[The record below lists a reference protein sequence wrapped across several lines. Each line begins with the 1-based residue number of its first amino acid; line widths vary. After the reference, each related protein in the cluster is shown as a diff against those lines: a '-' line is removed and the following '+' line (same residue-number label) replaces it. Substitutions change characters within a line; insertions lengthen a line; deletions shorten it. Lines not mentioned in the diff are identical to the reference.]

1 MNELINTNF
10 LSMTSQEISEL
21 TNKTISHVN
30 RDIKSM
36 LEQLKDN
43 EPNLDS
49 MYKSVTYKQK
59 VGFGERDN
67 TMYYL
72 NKELTYTLITGYSVK
87 LRNAIIVRWQELEQ
101 ATAPRTPLTY
111 LQALKELVVITEQKE
126 QLEAQN
132 RALMHTLNTYT
143 STQIA
148 KELQFKS
155 ANEFN
160 QALHSKGIQY
170 KQNGTWLLYAKYA
183 NMGLVEIKQGIKNE
197 HTYYNTHWTQ
207 KGRQFLLALFDKI
220 KETT

>member
-1 MNELINTNF
+1 MNELIIKTQTM
-10 LSMTSQEISEL
+10 SSKEIAKL
-21 TNKTISHVN
+21 TNKNHSDVI
-30 RDIKSM
+30 RDIRLIFSELYEIKDDAN
-36 LEQLKDN
+36 LHHELKQYLNIEFDN
-43 EPNLDS
+43 RNYMS
-49 MYKSVTYKQK
+49 CV
-59 VGFGERDN
+59 N
-67 TMYYL
+67 L
-72 NKELTYTLITGYSVK
+72 NKEQTYTLITGYSVK

-101 ATAPRTPLTY
+101 ATAPRTPVTY
-111 LQALKELVVITEQKE
+111 LQALKELVAITEQKE

-220 KETT
+220 